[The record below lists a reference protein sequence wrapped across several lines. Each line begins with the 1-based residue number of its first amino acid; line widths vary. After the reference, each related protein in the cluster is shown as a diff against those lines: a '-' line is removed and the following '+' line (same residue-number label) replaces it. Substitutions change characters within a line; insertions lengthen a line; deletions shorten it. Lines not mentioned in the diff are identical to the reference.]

1 MIDTTKVVREESGMI
16 VSMET
21 GKTGMKTHE
30 PNTENTQK
38 THRKHTENTQKT
50 EDLVLQLLKENAT
63 ISRTQIATQL
73 NITESQVIHYIRV
86 LKKQNLI
93 RREGADK
100 GGKWIITNE

>member
-38 THRKHTENTQKT
+38 THRKHTENRGFSFAIIKRKCDNFSHSNCYAIKHNRITSNSLHKGIKKT
-50 EDLVLQLLKENAT
+50 KSNPQ
-63 ISRTQIATQL
+63 RG
-73 NITESQVIHYIRV
+73 
-86 LKKQNLI
+86 
-93 RREGADK
+93 RR
-100 GGKWIITNE
+100 